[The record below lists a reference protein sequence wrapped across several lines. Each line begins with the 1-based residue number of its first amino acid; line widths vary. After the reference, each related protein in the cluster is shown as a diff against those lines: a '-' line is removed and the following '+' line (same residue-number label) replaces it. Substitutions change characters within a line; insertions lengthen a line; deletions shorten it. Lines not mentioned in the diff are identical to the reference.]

1 MKNKIKHILSLL
13 GLAVYVVLAI
23 GSKNADEKQ
32 SNPPTGK
39 NSGEN
44 EPKVAESSVDSRKL
58 SEIESYLARGSWTCT
73 KVEKGSAPF
82 MKGATF
88 IFSKGTLIVTGE
100 GTTVEN
106 KYKITGIID
115 KFPEGSKFSAIIKI
129 NDNND
134 MLSWIGDDLMVLSWG
149 GDVAKLRMQR

>member
-1 MKNKIKHILSLL
+1 
-13 GLAVYVVLAI
+13 
-23 GSKNADEKQ
+23 
-32 SNPPTGK
+32 
-39 NSGEN
+39 
-44 EPKVAESSVDSRKL
+44 
-58 SEIESYLARGSWTCT
+58 
-73 KVEKGSAPF
+73 

-134 MLSWIGDDLMVLSWG
+134 MLSWIGDDLMLLSWG

>member
-1 MKNKIKHILSLL
+1 MNNKTKHLLSLL
-13 GLAVYVVLAI
+13 GLAIYAVLAI
-23 GSKNADEKQ
+23 GSKNTDENQ
-32 SNPPTGK
+32 SNPPMGK
-39 NSGEN
+39 TSGEN
-44 EPKVAESSVDSRKL
+44 EPKTAESSIDPRKL
-58 SEIESYLARGSWTCT
+58 SELESFLSKEAWTCT

-115 KFPEGSKFSAIIKI
+115 DFPEGSKLSAIIKI
-129 NDNND
+129 NNNND
-134 MLSWIGDDLMVLSWG
+134 MLSWVSDDLMLLSWG